1 MINIKTFLAPKKNG
15 SSQAANSQT
24 SRAVNN
30 TAITNF
36 INDWFYYDVEN
47 NAVVCRYDFYSVGN
61 VAAYAN
67 SNSVS
72 DTSNGA

>member
-1 MINIKTFLAPKKNG
+1 MINIKTYLAPKKN
-15 SSQAANSQT
+15 SPQAANSQT
-24 SRAVNN
+24 SSAYNN
-30 TAITNF
+30 AITNF
-36 INDWFYYDVEN
+36 INDWFYYDAEN

-67 SNSVS
+67 GNSAS